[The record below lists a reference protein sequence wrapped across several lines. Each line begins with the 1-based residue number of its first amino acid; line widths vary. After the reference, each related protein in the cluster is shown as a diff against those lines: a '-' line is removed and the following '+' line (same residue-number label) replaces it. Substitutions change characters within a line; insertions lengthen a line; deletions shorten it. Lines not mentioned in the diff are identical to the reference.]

1 MRPAVSFAG
10 HTPRKPRCN
19 VQYFGN
25 SDCGRVRLRNQD
37 RYLLLPLGESGLLA
51 AVFDGMGGHADGDL
65 AAETAADAFADAFR
79 GRMPASPDEGGRLLC
94 EAAYEADRR
103 IAALAEADPR
113 RLGMGTTV
121 TALLFLGGAVLS
133 LNVGDSR
140 AYCYRM
146 GEMLRLTHD
155 DSYVQAL
162 VDAGVITP
170 EEAPY
175 HPRRN
180 VLTRSLGALGGGEIE
195 VSVHSVARGDT
206 YLLCSDGLY
215 GMTGEDFMQ
224 RILCQQLSL
233 GATVGY
239 LLAAANERGGEDNIT
254 ALLVRI

>member
-1 MRPAVSFAG
+1 M
-10 HTPRKPRCN
+10 
-19 VQYFGN
+19 QYFAN

-37 RYLLLPLGESGLLA
+37 RYLLLPLGDGGLLA

-65 AAETAADAFADAFR
+65 AAETAADAFTDAFR
-79 GRMPASPDEGGRLLC
+79 GGMPPSPEEGRCRLR
-94 EAAYEADRR
+94 EAAIEADRR
-103 IAALAEADPR
+103 IAALAEADSR

-121 TALLFLGGAVLS
+121 TALLFLGGTVLT

-146 GEMLRLTHD
+146 GELVRLTHD
-155 DSYVQAL
+155 DSYVQTL

-170 EEAPY
+170 AEAPF

-180 VLTRSLGALGGGEIE
+180 VLTRSLGALGNGELP
-195 VSVHSVARGDT
+195 VGSCAVARGDT

>member
-1 MRPAVSFAG
+1 MSLTYYA
-10 HTPRKPRCN
+10 
-19 VQYFGN
+19 N
-25 SDCGRVRLRNQD
+25 SDPGRVRLRNQD

-65 AAETAADAFADAFR
+65 AAETAAATFTEAFAGDL
-79 GRMPASPDEGGRLLC
+79 PKTLEEGSIRLR
-94 EAAYEADRR
+94 EAAREADRR
-103 IAALAEADPR
+103 ILRLAEADPR

-121 TALLFLGGAVLS
+121 TALLFLSREVLA

-146 GEMLRLTHD
+146 GEMRRLTRD

-162 VDAGVITP
+162 VDAGAITP
-170 EEAPY
+170 EEAPF

-180 VLTRSLGALGGGEIE
+180 VLTRSLGALGNREIE
-195 VSVHSVARGDT
+195 VSYRPLSKGET

-215 GMTGEDFMQ
+215 GMTGEEILQ